1 MIYQTILAG
10 CSHCSW
16 ELGFRRFCEFFLA
29 SFFWHRFS
37 FLSGFVMNLW
47 FAFAVLQCL
56 GGAEPAQ
63 LDVVSSG
70 TIWPANL
77 ADRGFAPNT
86 NGSLSAPENGLLTTP
101 GSHLL
106 ISMLYIE
113 KKTGY
118 VCLYVGVSI
127 CMYVGMCVMYAVY
140 FTHVKYVKVCSV
152 GNG

>member
-1 MIYQTILAG
+1 
-10 CSHCSW
+10 
-16 ELGFRRFCEFFLA
+16 
-29 SFFWHRFS
+29 
-37 FLSGFVMNLW
+37 LW
-47 FAFAVLQCL
+47 FAFAVLLQCL

-63 LDVVSSG
+63 LDVVSSSG

-77 ADRGFAPNT
+77 AVGSGVCPQHSQTDRLAHPKT
-86 NGSLSAPENGLLTTP
+86 DCLQRLVLTCYKYTCCI
-101 GSHLL
+101 H
-106 ISMLYIE
+106 IE

-140 FTHVKYVKVCSV
+140 FTHVKYVKVCRV